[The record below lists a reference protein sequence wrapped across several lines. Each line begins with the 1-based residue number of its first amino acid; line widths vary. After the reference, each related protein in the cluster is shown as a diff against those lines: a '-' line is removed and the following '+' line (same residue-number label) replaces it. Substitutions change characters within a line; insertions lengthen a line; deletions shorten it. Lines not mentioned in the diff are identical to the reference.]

1 MRQST
6 TGSSSFSLPFRC
18 GFLLLWIGAAHGTD
32 AGTVQDHPADA
43 CLQAARIAAAETGV
57 PETLLRAIA
66 QVAKGQG
73 SQTIIV
79 PADAVDAFG
88 KAFQMLKGRG

>member
-1 MRQST
+1 
-6 TGSSSFSLPFRC
+6 
-18 GFLLLWIGAAHGTD
+18 
-32 AGTVQDHPADA
+32 VQYN
-43 CLQAARIAAAETGV
+43 IAIEQV
-57 PETLLRAIA
+57 KAIA
-66 QVAKGQG
+66 KVAGGAG